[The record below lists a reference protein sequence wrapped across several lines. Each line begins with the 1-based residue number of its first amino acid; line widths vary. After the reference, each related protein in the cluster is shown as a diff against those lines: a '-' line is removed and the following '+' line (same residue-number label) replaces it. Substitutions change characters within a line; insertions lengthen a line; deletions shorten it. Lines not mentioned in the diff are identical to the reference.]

1 MINLYIPNG
10 LINNLIVLFLVGLLL
25 GCKTKEDDTKEVTR
39 VVTATA
45 YNSVENQTKKGNPYL
60 TAWGDT
66 LQAEEK
72 AIAVSRDLI
81 QLGLDHNQEVEIE
94 GFPGTYIVKD
104 KMNKR
109 WTNKIDIY
117 MGLDKE
123 AAVDW
128 GRQEVEIT
136 YYTDEEIEEAAE

>member
-1 MINLYIPNG
+1 MKCKPLHTGINVILTLFIIG
-10 LINNLIVLFLVGLLL
+10 LVL
-25 GCKTKEDDTKEVTR
+25 GCKTANDKTEEVTKM
-39 VVTATA
+39 VTATA
-45 YNSVENQTKKGNPYL
+45 YNSVESQTKKGNPSL

-66 LQAEEK
+66 LVPGQL

-81 QLGLDHNQEVEIE
+81 ELGLEHGKEVEIE

-109 WTNKIDIY
+109 WTKRIDIY

-123 AAVDW
+123 AALDW
-128 GRQEVEIT
+128 GKQKVEIRFT
-136 YYTDEEIEEAAE
+136 KEIESDEHMEN